1 MLAIKWLQRAMIGKG
16 KVAVMIRQAD
26 IRTELVSILGN
37 SVPLGGRQK
46 RRPVETRPGRL
57 FALIFDDQVRTQ
69 RRAPTPNPEMKAPH
83 VRERR

>member
-1 MLAIKWLQRAMIGKG
+1 
-16 KVAVMIRQAD
+16 VAVMIRQAD

-37 SVPLGGRQK
+37 SALLVGRQK

-69 RRAPTPNPEMKAPH
+69 RRAPTPQSPESKALH